1 MRTAPKPAALACL
14 CAAVALG
21 VSSLPLTARAA
32 AQQSDV
38 VPPGGFVA
46 SCAAEGSG
54 SNHLVYGDE
63 LLARFDLPHRAG
75 LFSCH
80 AQMFSGA
87 GGSAQT
93 AAAYAVPDIANTA
106 GGSAAMG
113 LVRLQASN
121 ASPAETYFAQGAA
134 NGGWSDTTTV
144 SVAGLSGSAVWLFKV
159 GVTGSASVLGG
170 SATFAATAYKDED
183 ELRRSVA
190 GFDKGDSDNFTTDR
204 QRVRW
209 RIGGELNNGP
219 ASRVVDDVVTFAVP
233 VTLGTSFVWGVYG
246 SANAGQRAATT
257 GDDRITTADLGPY
270 TMRFLGSQGVL
281 VDGVLHADAQLVSDS
296 GIDWTQ
302 AAPVPEPGTWALML
316 GGLVWL
322 ARRRFT

>member
-1 MRTAPKPAALACL
+1 MNTALRPV
-14 CAAVALG
+14 AVASLCVAMALG
-21 VSSLPLTARAA
+21 ALPLTVRAA

-38 VPPGGFVA
+38 MPPGGFVA
-46 SCAAEGSG
+46 SCGAEGAN
-54 SNHLVYGDE
+54 SNYLPNGDS
-63 LLARFDLPHRAG
+63 LQRLFDLSPGAG
-75 LFSCH
+75 KYSCH
-80 AQMFSGA
+80 SQMFSGA
-87 GGSAQT
+87 DGSAQT
-93 AAAYAVPDIANTA
+93 AAAHAAPDIANAA
-106 GGSAAMG
+106 GGTAAMG
-113 LVRLQASN
+113 LLRLHASN

-134 NGGWSDTTTV
+134 NGGWSDTSTV
-144 SVAGLSGSAVWLFKV
+144 TVDGLSGSAVWLINV
-159 GVTGSASVLGG
+159 AVSGSASVLGG
-170 SATFAATAYKDED
+170 SATFGATAYKDEV

-190 GFDKGDSDNFTTDR
+190 GFDRGGSDSFTTDR

-209 RIGGELNNGP
+209 RVSDELNNGM

-246 SANAGQRAATT
+246 SANAGQNAATT

-270 TMRFLGSQGVL
+270 TMRFLGTQGVL
-281 VDGVLHADAQLVSDS
+281 VDGALYANAQVVSGS